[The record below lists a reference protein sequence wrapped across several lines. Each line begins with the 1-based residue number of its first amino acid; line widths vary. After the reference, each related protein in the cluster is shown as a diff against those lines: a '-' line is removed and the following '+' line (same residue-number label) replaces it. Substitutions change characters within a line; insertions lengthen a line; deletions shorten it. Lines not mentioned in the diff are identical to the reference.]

1 MSPTTSAIL
10 PESGSAADLVREHP
24 DRYGPILI
32 ALRDQPWRELLSSRD
47 LMDALTAQGLEP
59 SERTLRLHLQ
69 ELCDGGLLVREG
81 RRGYRLSEAGQV
93 QARSLT
99 ANRRLGSVL
108 YRMEETACSL
118 DFDPATGLG
127 SVSVNAC
134 LVPLPAIE
142 AVCDAL
148 ESVFAAGLAV
158 GERVLVSGPGGEL
171 LGRAVPDGM
180 VGLGTMCSLT
190 LASVLMRRGVPSHPI
205 FGGLLHVAGGAPAHF
220 LEMIRYDS
228 TSLSPNEV
236 FIRAGMTS
244 VGAAATSG
252 TGAITASFREV
263 PMAALPR
270 LRAVA
275 AELGEHGFPGILHI
289 GRPGMPVL
297 NIPVHE
303 GRVGV
308 VLATGLN
315 PLACLWERGLL
326 DRGPDGSRS
335 QVDAGR
341 PMVGPAPYADLIP
354 HRGVRDAVRRI
365 LSTPS
370 TVSA

>member
-1 MSPTTSAIL
+1 MTAFSTAIL
-10 PESGSAADLVREHP
+10 PGTGTDADLVRAHP

-69 ELCDGGLLVREG
+69 ELCDAGLLLREG
-81 RRGYRLSEAGQV
+81 RRGYRLTETGQV

-99 ANRRLGSVL
+99 ASRRLGSVL

-118 DFDPATGLG
+118 DFDPATGQG

-134 LVPLPAIE
+134 LVPLHAIDP
-142 AVCDAL
+142 VCDAL
-148 ESVFAAGLAV
+148 EAVFAAGLGV

-180 VGLGTMCSLT
+180 IGLGTMCSLT
-190 LASVLMRRGVPSHPI
+190 LASVLMRRGVPTHPI
-205 FGGLLHVAGGAPAHF
+205 FGGLLHVADRLPAHF

-244 VGAAATSG
+244 VGAAAATG

-263 PMAALPR
+263 PMAALTR
-270 LRAVA
+270 LRAIA
-275 AELGEHGFPGILHI
+275 DELGAHGFPGILHI
-289 GRPGMPVL
+289 GRPGLPVL

-326 DRGPDGSRS
+326 DRGPEGSRS

-354 HRGVRDAVRRI
+354 FRGVRDAARRI
-365 LSTPS
+365 VSTLSTA
-370 TVSA
+370 SA